1 MRIKIDEKKNS
12 LGLLNLS
19 LRVAIKIFVTNVI
32 NIRIPISSPYV
43 EGVSRYDIVVSS
55 KDSGVLEYSS

>member
-1 MRIKIDEKKNS
+1 MRIKIDEKKRRVMRNS

-43 EGVSRYDIVVSS
+43 EGVSRY
-55 KDSGVLEYSS
+55 E